1 MTEKE
6 PTGVRR
12 DSLQTLG
19 FLGPRGTHSEA
30 AALFLRERIGGD
42 AELRPYPDI
51 FSVMQAVA
59 EGETDSCVVPVENSL
74 EGAVNV
80 TMDTLA
86 QMDDLAIE
94 RELIWDIHNQ
104 LMAKG
109 ADASSIRVIY
119 SHPQPLAQC
128 RQYLKEHF
136 PNAKLI
142 STESTAKAAE
152 LVANGERGAAA
163 ICTSRAGELYGL
175 SAIATEIQDS
185 MTNSTRF
192 YQLRRRPVPVLNETE
207 SGRALIICQID
218 GAQAG
223 SLCAVLEEFASRGV
237 NMTRIVSRP
246 ARTGLGVYIFFFD
259 LEIEA
264 GSSREP
270 LEASI
275 AAVRKKSFWLKD
287 LGRFP
292 VLEK

>member
-1 MTEKE
+1 M
-6 PTGVRR
+6 
-12 DSLQTLG
+12 QTWG
-19 FLGPRGTHSEA
+19 FLGPSGTHSEA
-30 AALFLRERIGGD
+30 AAMFLAEKMEGG

-51 FSVMQAVA
+51 FSVMQAA
-59 EGETDSCVVPVENSL
+59 ADGEVDVCVVPVENSL

-94 RELIWDIHNQ
+94 KELIWDIHNQ
-104 LMAKG
+104 LMAK
-109 ADASSIRVIY
+109 DANAEVRTIY

-128 RQYLKEHF
+128 RQYLKSHF
-136 PNAKLI
+136 PKAKLVA
-142 STESTAKAAE
+142 TESTAKAAE
-152 LVANGERGAAA
+152 LVAGGETGAAA
-163 ICTSRAGELYGL
+163 ICTERAGELYGL
-175 SAIATEIQDS
+175 FAVATEIQDS

-192 YQLRRRPVPVLNETE
+192 YQLRRRPVPALAESE
-207 SGRALIICQID
+207 SGRAVIVCQID
-218 GAQAG
+218 GARAG
-223 SLCAVLEEFASRGV
+223 SLCGVLEEFATRSV

-264 GSSREP
+264 GKSREP

-275 AAVRKKSFWLKD
+275 EAVREKSIWLKD

>member
-1 MTEKE
+1 MEW
-6 PTGVRR
+6 R
-12 DSLQTLG
+12 DSLQTVG

-30 AALFLRERIGGD
+30 AAMFLAERLEGG
-42 AELRPYPDI
+42 AKLCPYPDI
-51 FSVMQAVA
+51 FSVMQAA
-59 EGETDSCVVPVENSL
+59 ADGEVDTCVVPVENSL
-74 EGAVNV
+74 EGAVNI

-104 LMAKG
+104 LMAKDP
-109 ADASSIRVIY
+109 AAEIHAIY

-128 RQYLKEHF
+128 RGYLKAHF

-152 LVANGERGAAA
+152 MVAGGEKGAAA
-163 ICTSRAGELYGL
+163 ICTTRAGELYGL
-175 SAIATEIQDS
+175 SVVATEIQDN

-192 YQLRRRPVPVLNETE
+192 YQLRRRPVPPLGDAEA
-207 SGRALIICQID
+207 GRALIVCQID
-218 GAQAG
+218 GARAG
-223 SLCAVLEEFASRGV
+223 SLCGVLEEFATRSV

-264 GSSREP
+264 GKSREP

-275 AAVRKKSFWLKD
+275 EAVRQKSFWLKD

>member
-1 MTEKE
+1 M
-6 PTGVRR
+6 
-12 DSLQTLG
+12 QTLG

-30 AALFLRERIGGD
+30 AAMFLSERLEGG
-42 AELRPYPDI
+42 AELCPYPDL
-51 FSVMQAVA
+51 FSVMQAA
-59 EGETDSCVVPVENSL
+59 TDGEVDTCVVPVENSL

-104 LMAKG
+104 LMAK
-109 ADASSIRVIY
+109 DAAAEIYIIY

-128 RQYLKEHF
+128 RGYLKAHF
-136 PNAKLI
+136 PRAKLVA
-142 STESTAKAAE
+142 TESTAKAAE
-152 LVANGERGAAA
+152 QVASGEPGAAA
-163 ICTSRAGELYGL
+163 ICTARAGELYGL
-175 SAIATEIQDS
+175 FAVATEIQDS

-192 YQLRRRPVPVLNETE
+192 YQLRRRPVPVLGDSEA
-207 SGRALIICQID
+207 GRALIVCQID
-218 GAQAG
+218 GARAG
-223 SLCAVLEEFASRGV
+223 SLCGVLEEFASRGV

-264 GSSREP
+264 GKSRAP
-270 LEASI
+270 LEDSI
-275 AAVRKKSFWLKD
+275 TAVRKKSFWLKD

-292 VLEK
+292 ILEK

>member
-1 MTEKE
+1 M
-6 PTGVRR
+6 
-12 DSLQTLG
+12 QTLG
-19 FLGPRGTHSEA
+19 FLGPSGTHSEA
-30 AALFLRERIGGD
+30 AAMFLAEKMEGG

-51 FSVMQAVA
+51 FSVMQAA
-59 EGETDSCVVPVENSL
+59 ADGEVDVCVVPVENSL

-94 RELIWDIHNQ
+94 KELIWDIHNQ
-104 LMAKG
+104 KKKKK
-109 ADASSIRVIY
+109 ADAEIRTIY

-128 RQYLKEHF
+128 RQYLKSHF
-136 PNAKLI
+136 PKAKLVA
-142 STESTAKAAE
+142 TESTAKAAE
-152 LVANGERGAAA
+152 LVAGGETGAAA
-163 ICTSRAGELYGL
+163 ICTERAGELYGL
-175 SAIATEIQDS
+175 FAVATEIQDS

-192 YQLRRRPVPVLNETE
+192 YQLRRRPVPALAESE
-207 SGRALIICQID
+207 SGRAVIVCQID
-218 GAQAG
+218 GARAG
-223 SLCAVLEEFASRGV
+223 SLCGVLEEFATRSV

-264 GSSREP
+264 GKSREP
-270 LEASI
+270 LEESI
-275 AAVRKKSFWLKD
+275 EAVREKSIWLKD

>member
-1 MTEKE
+1 M
-6 PTGVRR
+6 
-12 DSLQTLG
+12 QTLG
-19 FLGPRGTHSEA
+19 FLGPSGTHSEA
-30 AALFLRERIGGD
+30 AAMFLAEKMEGG
-42 AELRPYPDI
+42 AELCPYPDI
-51 FSVMQAVA
+51 FSVMQAA
-59 EGETDSCVVPVENSL
+59 ADGEVDVCVVPVENSL

-94 RELIWDIHNQ
+94 KELIWDIHNQ
-104 LMAKG
+104 LMAKK
-109 ADASSIRVIY
+109 ADAEIRTIY

-128 RQYLKEHF
+128 RQYLKSHF
-136 PNAKLI
+136 PKAKLVA
-142 STESTAKAAE
+142 TESTAKAAE
-152 LVANGERGAAA
+152 LVAGGEADAAA
-163 ICTSRAGELYGL
+163 ICTERAGELYGL
-175 SAIATEIQDS
+175 FAVATEIQDS

-192 YQLRRRPVPVLNETE
+192 YQLRRRPVPALDESE
-207 SGRALIICQID
+207 SGRAVIVCQID
-218 GAQAG
+218 GARAG
-223 SLCAVLEEFASRGV
+223 SLCGVLEEFATRSV

-264 GSSREP
+264 GKSREP

-275 AAVRKKSFWLKD
+275 EAVREKSIWLKD